1 VYIDRK
7 ISELKETLSLQL
19 TPEQEKILRLEFAD
33 YAFSACIDSAIRTEA
48 EIICA
53 EAGAE
58 DIEEIH
64 DNEVGN
70 TFGIKM

>member
-1 VYIDRK
+1 MYLDRK
-7 ISELKETLSLQL
+7 ISELKETLNLQL

-58 DIEEIH
+58 DIIEEES
-64 DNEVGN
+64 DDSGN
-70 TFGIKM
+70 S